1 MFYTASSQNP
11 DAGLYFLAVRF
22 EGAEADSLKNLRT
35 ILARAEP
42 GLVFT
47 SWKTLQK
54 RMADDLSSEVATTKL
69 AAIFGGC
76 AIVLAGVG
84 VAGSLGYLVV
94 LRQRELALRMAI
106 GADPSR
112 VMRDVLTDAVR
123 LSVIG
128 AIVGLLAVWLVPTLP
143 AVKAVLYDRPGFGPA
158 AAAAA
163 IAFVAAVIAG
173 WFPARRASRID
184 PMLTLKSE

>member
-1 MFYTASSQNP
+1 
-11 DAGLYFLAVRF
+11 
-22 EGAEADSLKNLRT
+22 
-35 ILARAEP
+35 
-42 GLVFT
+42 
-47 SWKTLQK
+47 
-54 RMADDLSSEVATTKL
+54 
-69 AAIFGGC
+69 
-76 AIVLAGVG
+76 
-84 VAGSLGYLVV
+84 
-94 LRQRELALRMAI
+94 
-106 GADPSR
+106 
-112 VMRDVLTDAVR
+112 VR

-143 AVKAVLYDRPGFGPA
+143 AVKAILYDRPGFGPA